1 MQIKS
6 KVAMVIGMAIA
17 LGSVIADAQM
27 YQGLPAPYNAAPS
40 AIEDQQQYIQPTQRL
55 SPRNQM
61 FLSPVGQPQRYDA
74 VTINRYIMGHPSTD
88 YRIRPVVRTPMYQIP
103 GQ

>member
-1 MQIKS
+1 MNRKGLI
-6 KVAMVIGMAIA
+6 MVMTVLA
-17 LGSVIADAQM
+17 LGVLESAVHAQLLPIPGLATDTVIQS
-27 YQGLPAPYNAAPS
+27 Q
-40 AIEDQQQYIQPTQRL
+40 EQQQRRDQPQRL

-61 FLSPVGQPQRYDA
+61 FLSPVAQPQRYDA

>member
-1 MQIKS
+1 MARRYWS
-6 KVAMVIGMAIA
+6 AVVVAALVVGIISTVQAQLLPIPGLATDTVIQ
-17 LGSVIADAQM
+17 SQ
-27 YQGLPAPYNAAPS
+27 
-40 AIEDQQQYIQPTQRL
+40 EQQQRQSQPQRL

-74 VTINRYIMGHPSTD
+74 VTINRYIMGYPSTQ
-88 YRIRPVVRTPMYQIP
+88 YRVRPVVRTPMYQVP

>member
-1 MQIKS
+1 MHRKWMI
-6 KVAMVIGMAIA
+6 MVVTA
-17 LGSVIADAQM
+17 LMLGVLASSAHAQLLPIPGLATDTVIQS
-27 YQGLPAPYNAAPS
+27 Q
-40 AIEDQQQYIQPTQRL
+40 EQQQRLSQPQRL

-74 VTINRYIMGHPSTD
+74 VTINRYIMGYPSSQ
-88 YRIRPVVRTPMYQIP
+88 YRVRPVVRTPMYQVP